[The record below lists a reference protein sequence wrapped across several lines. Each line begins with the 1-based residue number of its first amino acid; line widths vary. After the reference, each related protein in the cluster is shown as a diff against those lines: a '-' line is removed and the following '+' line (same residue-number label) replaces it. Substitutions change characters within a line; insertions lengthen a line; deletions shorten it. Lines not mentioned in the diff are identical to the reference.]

1 MTFSE
6 AEVFEVTVEEGAR
19 ITQGTL
25 AELDFPDNANV
36 GGIIRGG
43 EAIIAKGDVRIQAGD
58 DVVIFALPSA
68 VKKVLRMFR
77 K

>member
-6 AEVFEVTVEEGAR
+6 AEVFEVTVEPDAR
-19 ITQGTL
+19 ITRGTI
-25 AELDFPDNANV
+25 AELDIPENANIA
-36 GGIIRGG
+36 GIIRNG
-43 EAIIAKGDVRIQAGD
+43 EAIIAKGDVRIQPGD

-68 VKKVLRMFR
+68 VKKVLRMLR